1 MDPLHLTVYCQFQNN
16 PISNNIKFFLRPI
29 LKDRIKSIKLV
40 YRPKEDSEFRTLL
53 MNIQTDS
60 MPSYQITIYEAP
72 AGLRIEFFFIV
83 AFIDGCEKLL
93 KNQSHN
99 IEYTILKSHTT
110 TLRMDLTIE
119 S

>member
-29 LKDRIKSIKLV
+29 LKDHIKSIKLA
-40 YRPKEDSEFRTLL
+40 YRPKEDSEFRTLS
-53 MNIQTDS
+53 MNVQTDT
-60 MPSYQITIYEAP
+60 MASYQITIYEAP
-72 AGLRIEFFFIV
+72 AGLQIEFFFII
-83 AFIDGCEKLL
+83 AFIDGTEKLL
-93 KNQSHN
+93 KNHGNN

>member
-29 LKDRIKSIKLV
+29 LPDAINNIKLV
-40 YRPKEDSEFRTLL
+40 YRSKKESEFRSLQ

-60 MPSYQITIYEAP
+60 VPSYQITIYEAP

-83 AFIDGCEKLL
+83 TFLDGSEKLL
-93 KNQSHN
+93 KKHSNN
-99 IEYTILKSHTT
+99 IDYSILKSNTT